1 MIFFY
6 EKRTGKKCGVSGQTG
21 VSRGGD
27 WNLAG
32 LVLIVVDVQV
42 VALGHNESISHEP
55 GCLISQAGILW
66 TWRKSKKVCPGFTL
80 NFLNRK
86 VNRGY
91 TCLLGW
97 KPQTWLFSFCNLLLL
112 TLSLQRMLRKSK

>member
-1 MIFFY
+1 MIFLR
-6 EKRTGKKCGVSGQTG
+6 KVHRKKCGVSGQTG

-55 GCLISQAGILW
+55 GRLISQAGILW
-66 TWRKSKKVCPGFTL
+66 TWRKSKKVCPM
-80 NFLNRK
+80 
-86 VNRGY
+86 
-91 TCLLGW
+91 TC
-97 KPQTWLFSFCNLLLL
+97 F
-112 TLSLQRMLRKSK
+112 